1 MDKKVSYIIIIL
13 ITIITILFLVLLSN
27 NDKKDNQAKITEKYL
42 IIDNYST
49 WMYTNKWEKVNNS
62 KISGKKLKTFINDEL
77 QGLTKLSFGS
87 KWNLY
92 NDNDEYVDYEGNFIA
107 ASPELKLLINKYTVG
122 EIDES
127 DINEINQILNEDF
140 TINDFTKKELI
151 VSDLNNDGVSD
162 YIINVSNLDN
172 ENALN
177 YYNLI
182 YAKID
187 GDIKI
192 ILNKK
197 IKLKD
202 YYSEPIYHISEIIN
216 INGKNEKYIIL
227 EKGYFSLAGKTG
239 NVMYGYIDN
248 NFKLVM
254 ED

>member
-1 MDKKVSYIIIIL
+1 MNKKVSYIIILAIVIIAFPL
-13 ITIITILFLVLLSN
+13 LLLLKKNNNTIG
-27 NDKKDNQAKITEKYL
+27 TEKYL

-49 WMYTNKWEKVNNS
+49 WSYTNHWQKIDNNNVNN
-62 KISGKKLKTFINDEL
+62 KTFQTFINDESI
-77 QGLTKLSFGS
+77 GLIRFSYGS

-92 NDNDEYVDYEGNFIA
+92 NENNEYISNEEKFIA
-107 ASPELKLLINKYTVG
+107 ASPEFKLLVNKFTVG

-127 DINEINQILNEDF
+127 KINEINQILNENFTIDDF
-140 TINDFTKKELI
+140 TTKEFVLT
-151 VSDLNNDGVSD
+151 DLNNDGISD
-162 YIINVSNLDN
+162 YIINISNLDN
-172 ENALN
+172 ENAIN
-177 YYNLI
+177 YYTLI

-197 IKLKD
+197 IELKD

-216 INGKNEKYIIL
+216 LNDKIEKYLIL

-239 NVMYGYIDN
+239 NVMYGFIDN
-248 NFKLVM
+248 NYKLIM